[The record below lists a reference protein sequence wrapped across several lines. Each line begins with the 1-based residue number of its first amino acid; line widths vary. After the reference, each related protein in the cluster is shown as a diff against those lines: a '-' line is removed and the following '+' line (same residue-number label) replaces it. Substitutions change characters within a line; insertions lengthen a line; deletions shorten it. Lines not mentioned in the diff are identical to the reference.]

1 MPTHIKTIEV
11 EITEAQM
18 AVLGKDIAH
27 LSNEVSQLEVEKKAA
42 ADDFKSQISDKK
54 KSLADLIH
62 RVNRGVDRRDIEVD
76 ILINTPEKGQKSF
89 IDVKTGEVVA
99 VEDMTD
105 ADRQGSLFA
114 VDERPDPADAVQE
127 PISLDDVPFETR
139 AEGVEDAHQE
149 EEPEETK
156 AEKPKRGR
164 KKKAEAEPEQESDA
178 AHAEAETE
186 DEGHTP
192 TAAELEDLFGS
203 KPADETEYPD

>member
-89 IDVKTGEVVA
+89 IDVKTGEVVK

-105 ADRQGSLFA
+105 QDRQGSLFA
-114 VDERPDPADAVQE
+114 VDERPDPADSE
-127 PISLDDVPFETR
+127 DVNEQL
-139 AEGVEDAHQE
+139 AEEEEDAPVDE
-149 EEPEETK
+149 AEAPSEIAAEP
-156 AEKPKRGR
+156 EKPKRGR
-164 KKKAEAEPEQESDA
+164 KKKAGAEPEQVAEEE
-178 AHAEAETE
+178 AHTATAEELEELFRGDDGQGTFLPGGEKPE
-186 DEGHTP
+186 DER
-192 TAAELEDLFGS
+192 
-203 KPADETEYPD
+203 EYPD

>member
-105 ADRQGSLFA
+105 QDRQGSLFA
-114 VDERPDPADAVQE
+114 VDTRPDPAD
-127 PISLDDVPFETR
+127 S
-139 AEGVEDAHQE
+139 EDESEDMNGQLSE
-149 EEPEETK
+149 EEEEAPVDNANVSLEISAE
-156 AEKPKRGR
+156 AEKKSKRGR
-164 KKKAEAEPEQESDA
+164 KKKSDKEPEQGSDA
-178 AHAEAETE
+178 AHAEAV
-186 DEGHTP
+186 
-192 TAAELEDLFGS
+192 TAEELEDLFGS